1 MTTQTAKDIKTA
13 CSVQD
18 CTLTVSNGNYT
29 MGDGNTL
36 KIRDEYIAIEQ
47 HDPIDDTTSLVK
59 MWSKSDVKELASILS
74 AWASR

>member
-18 CTLTVSNGNYT
+18 YTLTVSNGNYT

-47 HDPIDDTTSLVK
+47 HDSIDDTTSLVK

-74 AWASR
+74 VWASR